1 MKIFSDLLL
10 KFEKPDWSHNPEF
23 CVIDTILEAR
33 PDLILMFSPDI
44 IGDEVASS
52 FGRQDT
58 PSVEQIVRAAIF
70 KEMRGLDYRELE
82 FAQIDSRS
90 CETFI
95 KLEGRDPF
103 SFQLFQKYI
112 SRIKPESL
120 HRVLVEIN
128 RIAISEGLEDVESI
142 SQDSTVVKTN
152 IHYPTNNSL
161 VWDCVKTSTRLLAQ
175 LKQEIETLDFIDYTK
190 SAKKTFY
197 EINVTRKEANRY
209 PLFCKQLILF
219 TKVINQTSNAIKKK
233 STSIIAMGIQHELAK
248 LLDMMKQVWDITYRK
263 EIDGKKVPSEE
274 KIFSIYEQHT
284 DIIVKG
290 QREVLFGHKVNLA
303 AGKSNLVLD
312 CQILRGSPSDKSLYQ
327 PTIDNIIQNYEVI
340 PRDSATDGGYASLA
354 NRTHAQKAGIV
365 NIVFNKVV
373 GSMQNIVSSLN
384 METRLK
390 KWRSAMEAI
399 ISNIKRGF
407 NIRTCNW
414 KGWVHFQAKVIWSV
428 LAYNFRVMTSL
439 ILEKLRP
446 DPQLV

>member
-1 MKIFSDLLL
+1 MKYFNDLLL
-10 KFEKPDWSHNPEF
+10 KFEKPDWSANPEF
-23 CVIDTILEAR
+23 CVIDTILESR
-33 PDLILMFSPDI
+33 PDLILMFSSDI
-44 IGDEVASS
+44 IGNEVAST

-70 KEMRGLDYRELE
+70 KEMRGMDYRELE
-82 FAQIDSRS
+82 YAQLDSRI

-112 SRIKPESL
+112 SRIKQESL

-128 RIAISEGLEDVESI
+128 KIAISEGLEDVQRV

-161 VWDCVKTSTRLLAQ
+161 VWDCVKTSTRLLAH
-175 LKQEIETLDFIDYTK
+175 LKQEIESLDFIDYTK

-197 EINVTRKEANRY
+197 EINVTRGEAKRL
-209 PLFCKQLILF
+209 PLFHKQLILF

-233 STSIIAMGIQHELAK
+233 SMSIIAWAMQADLAK
-248 LLDMMKQVWDITYRK
+248 LLVLMEQVWDITYRK
-263 EIDGKKVPSEE
+263 EIEGEKVPSED
-274 KIFSIYEQHT
+274 KLFSIYEQHT

-312 CQILRGSPSDKSLYQ
+312 CQVVRGNPSDKALYQ

-340 PRDSATDGGYASLA
+340 PRDSASDGGYASLA

-390 KWRSAMEAI
+390 KWRSAREAI

-414 KGWVHFQAKVIWSV
+414 KGWEHFQAKVIWSV
-428 LAYNFRVMTSL
+428 LAYNFRVMTDL
-439 ILEKLRP
+439 ILVKLRP
-446 DPQLV
+446 DPQLI

>member
-1 MKIFSDLLL
+1 MFNDFLL
-10 KFEKPDWSHNPEF
+10 KFEKPDWSANPEF
-23 CVIDTILEAR
+23 CVIDTILESR
-33 PDLILMFSPDI
+33 PDLILIFGSDI

-70 KEMRGLDYRELE
+70 KEMRRMDYRELE
-82 FAQIDSRS
+82 YAQLDSRI

-95 KLEGRDPF
+95 KLEGREPF

-128 RIAISEGLEDVESI
+128 KIAISEGLEDVQRV

-161 VWDCVKTSTRLLAQ
+161 VWDCVKTSTRLLEH
-175 LKQEIETLDFIDYTK
+175 LKQEIDTLDFIDYTK

-197 EINVTRKEANRY
+197 EINVTRGEAKRL
-209 PLFCKQLILF
+209 PLFHKQLILF

-233 STSIIAMGIQHELAK
+233 STSIIAWSIQAELEK
-248 LLDMMKQVWDITYRK
+248 LLVLMEQVYDVTYRK
-263 EIDGKKVPSEE
+263 EIEGEKVPSED
-274 KIFSIYEQHT
+274 KLFSIYEQHT

-312 CQILRGSPSDKSLYQ
+312 CQVVRGNPSDKALYQ

-340 PRDSATDGGYASLA
+340 PRDSASDGGYASLA

-414 KGWVHFQAKVIWSV
+414 KGWEHFQAKVIWSV
-428 LAYNFRVMTSL
+428 LAYNFRVMTGL
-439 ILEKLRP
+439 ILDRLQP
-446 DPQLV
+446 DPQIN

>member
-1 MKIFSDLLL
+1 MKYFNDLLL
-10 KFEKPDWSHNPEF
+10 KFEKPDWSANPEF
-23 CVIDTILEAR
+23 CVIDTILESR
-33 PDLILMFSPDI
+33 PDLILIFSSDI
-44 IGDEVASS
+44 ICNEVAST

-70 KEMRGLDYRELE
+70 KEMRGMDYRELE
-82 FAQIDSRS
+82 YAQLDSRI

-112 SRIKPESL
+112 SRIKQESL

-128 RIAISEGLEDVESI
+128 KIAISEGLEDVQRV

-161 VWDCVKTSTRLLAQ
+161 VWDCVKTSTRLLAH
-175 LKQEIETLDFIDYTK
+175 LKQEIESLDFIDYTK

-197 EINVTRKEANRY
+197 EINVTRGEAKRL
-209 PLFCKQLILF
+209 PLFHKQLILF

-233 STSIIAMGIQHELAK
+233 STSIIAWSIQEELAK
-248 LLDMMKQVWDITYRK
+248 LLVLMEQVWDITYRK
-263 EIDGKKVPSEE
+263 EIEGEKVPSED
-274 KIFSIYEQHT
+274 KLFSIYEQHT

-312 CQILRGSPSDKSLYQ
+312 CQVVRGNPSDKALYQ

-340 PRDSATDGGYASLA
+340 PRDSASDGGYASLA

-414 KGWVHFQAKVIWSV
+414 KGWEHFQAKVIWSV
-428 LAYNFRVMTSL
+428 LAYNFRVMTEL
-439 ILEKLRP
+439 ILVKLRP
-446 DPQLV
+446 DPQLI

>member
-1 MKIFSDLLL
+1 MKYFNDLLL
-10 KFEKPDWSHNPEF
+10 KFEKPDWSANPEF
-23 CVIDTILEAR
+23 CVIDTILESR
-33 PDLILMFSPDI
+33 PDLILMFSSDI
-44 IGDEVASS
+44 IGNEVAST

-70 KEMRGLDYRELE
+70 KEMRGMDYRELE
-82 FAQIDSRS
+82 YAQLDSRI

-112 SRIKPESL
+112 SRIKQESL

-128 RIAISEGLEDVESI
+128 KIAISEGLEDVQRV

-161 VWDCVKTSTRLLAQ
+161 VWDCVKTSTRLLAH
-175 LKQEIETLDFIDYTK
+175 LKQEIESLDFIDYTK

-197 EINVTRKEANRY
+197 EINVTRGEAKRL
-209 PLFCKQLILF
+209 PLFHKQLILF

-233 STSIIAMGIQHELAK
+233 SMSIIAWAMQADLAK
-248 LLDMMKQVWDITYRK
+248 LLVLMEQVWDITYRK
-263 EIDGKKVPSEE
+263 EIEGEKVPSED
-274 KIFSIYEQHT
+274 KLFSIYEQHT

-312 CQILRGSPSDKSLYQ
+312 CQVVRGNPSDKALYQ

-340 PRDSATDGGYASLA
+340 PRDSASDGGYASLA

-414 KGWVHFQAKVIWSV
+414 KGWEHFQAKVIWSV
-428 LAYNFRVMTSL
+428 LAYNFRVMTDL
-439 ILEKLRP
+439 ILVKLRP
-446 DPQLV
+446 DPQLI

>member
-1 MKIFSDLLL
+1 MKIFNELLL
-10 KFEKPDWSHNPEF
+10 KFEKPDWSANPEF
-23 CVIDTILEAR
+23 CVIDTILESR
-33 PDLILMFSPDI
+33 PDI
-44 IGDEVASS
+44 ILMLKSDIIGNERAST

-70 KEMRGLDYRELE
+70 KEMRGMDYRELE
-82 FAQIDSRS
+82 YSQNDSRI
-90 CETFI
+90 CATFI
-95 KLEGRDPF
+95 KLDGREPY
-103 SFQLFQKYI
+103 SFQMFQKYI

-128 RIAISEGLEDVESI
+128 KIAISEGLEDVKSV

-175 LKQEIETLDFIDYTK
+175 LKEEIDTLDFIDYTR

-197 EINVTRKEANRY
+197 EINITRGEAKRI
-209 PLFCKQLILF
+209 PLFHKQLILF

-233 STSIIAMGIQHELAK
+233 STSIIAREIQEELAK
-248 LLDMMKQVWDITYRK
+248 LLELMKQVYDVTYRK
-263 EIDGKKVPSEE
+263 EIDGEKVLNED

-290 QREVLFGHKVNLA
+290 QREALFGHKINLA

-312 CQILRGSPSDKSLYQ
+312 CQILRGNPSDKSLFK
-327 PTIDNIIQNYEVI
+327 PTIDNVIQNYGAI
-340 PRDSATDGGYASLA
+340 PCNITTDGGYASLA
-354 NRTHAQKAGIV
+354 NMEHAQKAGIA

-373 GSMQNIVSSLN
+373 GSMQNIVSSFN
-384 METRLK
+384 METRLR
-390 KWRSAMEAI
+390 KWRCAMEAI

-407 NIRTCNW
+407 NIFTCNW
-414 KGWVHFQAKVIWSV
+414 KGWIHFQAKVLWSI
-428 LAYNFRVMTSL
+428 LAYNFRVMTGL
-439 ILEKLRP
+439 ILARIKTAP
-446 DPQLV
+446 KIY

>member
-1 MKIFSDLLL
+1 MKLFNDLLL
-10 KFEKPDWSHNPEF
+10 KFEKPDWSSNPEF
-23 CVIDTILEAR
+23 CVIDTILESR
-33 PDLILMFSPDI
+33 PDI
-44 IGDEVASS
+44 ILMLRKDVIGKEKAST

-70 KEMRGLDYRELE
+70 KEIRGMDYRELE
-82 FAQIDSRS
+82 YAQNDSRICS
-90 CETFI
+90 AFI
-95 KLEGRDPF
+95 KLDDRNPF

-128 RIAISEGLEDVESI
+128 KIAISEGLEDMKSV

-161 VWDCVKTSTRLLAQ
+161 VWDCIKTSTRLLEQ
-175 LKQEIETLDFIDYTK
+175 LKQEIDTLDFIDYTK

-197 EINVTRKEANRY
+197 EINITHKEEKRLA
-209 PLFCKQLILF
+209 LFHKQLILF

-233 STSIIAMGIQHELAK
+233 STSIIARDIQEELAK
-248 LLDMMKQVWDITYRK
+248 LLVVMEQVYDMTYRK
-263 EIDGKKVPSEE
+263 EIAGEKVANED

-290 QREVLFGHKVNLA
+290 QRETLFGHKVNLA
-303 AGKSNLVLD
+303 AGKSNLILECQVLK
-312 CQILRGSPSDKSLYQ
+312 GNPSDKSLFQ
-327 PTIDNIIQNYEVI
+327 PTIDHVIQNYGII
-340 PRDSATDGGYASLA
+340 PRDSTTDGGYASLV
-354 NRTHAQKAGIV
+354 NLEYAQKSGIT

-390 KWRSAMEAI
+390 KWRSTMEAI
-399 ISNIKRGF
+399 ISNVKRGF
-407 NIRTCNW
+407 NMFTCNW
-414 KGWVHFQAKVIWSV
+414 KGWVHFQAKILWSV
-428 LAYNFRVMTSL
+428 LAYNFRVMTGL
-439 ILEKLRP
+439 ILARYKS
-446 DPQLV
+446 DPQGY